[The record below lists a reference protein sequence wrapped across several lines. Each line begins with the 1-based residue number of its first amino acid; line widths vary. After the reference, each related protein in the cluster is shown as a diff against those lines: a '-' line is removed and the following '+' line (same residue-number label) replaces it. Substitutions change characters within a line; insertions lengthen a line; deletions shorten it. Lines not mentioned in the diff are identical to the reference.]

1 MTDEKYEGYMTRLEQ
16 EYRDYSV
23 RMWKLPGISVFDR
36 ADEIQ
41 AVKLA
46 YEYIRSA
53 DISHEELEYAMTAM
67 YPLQEI
73 AGHHEAFRPALV
85 QENPVAQTVYDIWD
99 KRLFSDGDTELFN
112 NRVPIRF
119 HRKMANVSEI
129 LAFPRNGP
137 DDTFHIKKVIRLGT
151 KDFSAYA
158 NALDTEQA
166 FLTDNRGIMYVD
178 RGGDWHCILVQDAA
192 NQRGLLICADGY
204 GYARYSAYVENT
216 RELSLENIPTEDYAR
231 KQWSRGRKTK
241 QPERWPFLFLSKTVP
256 HMLPIQLP
264 YELAPRQRAADSGRT
279 ASRIWASIA
288 PRYLG
293 AACKGYP

>member
-137 DDTFHIKKVIRLGT
+137 MIR
-151 KDFSAYA
+151 F
-158 NALDTEQA
+158 
-166 FLTDNRGIMYVD
+166 I
-178 RGGDWHCILVQDAA
+178 
-192 NQRGLLICADGY
+192 
-204 GYARYSAYVENT
+204 
-216 RELSLENIPTEDYAR
+216 
-231 KQWSRGRKTK
+231 
-241 QPERWPFLFLSKTVP
+241 SK
-256 HMLPIQLP
+256 
-264 YELAPRQRAADSGRT
+264 R
-279 ASRIWASIA
+279 
-288 PRYLG
+288 
-293 AACKGYP
+293 